1 VTVFTGDGKKN
12 AQIIHISGF
21 VKAIPM
27 GVIEVTPRKIN
38 AGELTADSQN
48 IVPIMIKNTGDA
60 PLTITAIKS
69 MKFKT
74 TYFTGNLV
82 IPAGQAIPV
91 PVTLRPTQSGRF
103 LDIVL
108 VYSDARNDIG
118 RGYKAVLIGKAK

>member
-1 VTVFTGDGKKN
+1 
-12 AQIIHISGF
+12 
-21 VKAIPM
+21 M